1 MKKKFSKVQQ
11 FFQLCSTFFLLLKL
25 SLNTVVLVWVLL
37 EADSKFEYFSVCVC
51 VCVCVCVGLEGELQE
66 AWARGLE
73 TQDVG
78 GRKWG

>member
-11 FFQLCSTFFLLLKL
+11 FFQRCSTFFLLLKL
-25 SLNTVVLVWVLL
+25 SLNTVVLVRVLL

-51 VCVCVCVGLEGELQE
+51 MCVC
-66 AWARGLE
+66 RGGGGVTGRLGRLLE

-78 GRKWG
+78 GWKWG

>member
-51 VCVCVCVGLEGELQE
+51 VCVCVCVSG
-66 AWARGLE
+66 WRGSY
-73 TQDVG
+73 
-78 GRKWG
+78 RKPGQGDWKRRM